1 MSKHNNIKYVYKI
14 IVLKYL
20 TESTN
25 NKFIGYVQFVKKNQK
40 ILII

>member
-14 IVLKYL
+14 IVLKYS

-25 NKFIGYVQFVKKNQK
+25 NKFIGYVQFAKKKKQKKN
-40 ILII
+40 